1 MPDGIQIL
9 GQYTHVTDFGKRQT
23 ELALH
28 IQQKLNHIPRIRKSS
43 LPTFPP
49 RFTRNFVA
57 LQTILKK

>member
-9 GQYTHVTDFGKRQT
+9 GLYTHVTDFGKRQT

-28 IQQKLNHIPRIRKSS
+28 IQLKQNHIPRIRKSS

-49 RFTRNFVA
+49 GFARNFVA

>member
-28 IQQKLNHIPRIRKSS
+28 IQQKLNHIPR
-43 LPTFPP
+43 
-49 RFTRNFVA
+49 NFVA

>member
-9 GQYTHVTDFGKRQT
+9 GVYTHVTDFGKRQT

-28 IQQKLNHIPRIRKSS
+28 IQQKLNHIPQTRKSS
-43 LPTFPP
+43 LLIFPP

>member
-28 IQQKLNHIPRIRKSS
+28 IQQKAESHSTN
-43 LPTFPP
+43 
-49 RFTRNFVA
+49 
-57 LQTILKK
+57 QEE